1 MRDEPGVQ
9 EIADF
14 GGIAAA
20 RVLVII
26 GDEAAKLGGIARL
39 GRGLGARDQFA
50 DLVLRSTGGAAARA
64 AEQEREREGRLM
76 QEAPPTAGCRP

>member
-9 EIADF
+9 EIADV
-14 GGIAAA
+14 GGVAAA
-20 RVLVII
+20 RVLVIV

-39 GRGLGARDQFA
+39 GRGLGARDELA
-50 DLVLRSTGGAAARA
+50 DLVLRSAGGAAARTG
-64 AEQEREREGRLM
+64 EQERERECWLM